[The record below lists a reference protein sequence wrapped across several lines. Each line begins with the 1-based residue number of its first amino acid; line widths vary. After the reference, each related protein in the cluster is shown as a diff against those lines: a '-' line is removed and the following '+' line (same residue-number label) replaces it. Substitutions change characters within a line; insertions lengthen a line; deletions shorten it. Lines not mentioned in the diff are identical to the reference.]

1 MTILAIDSTGKTA
14 GIALARKNHILA
26 ELTVNNILTHS
37 QTLMPM
43 IDNILNM
50 ANINKHEITHIA
62 CSAGPGSFTGL
73 RIGAAAAKGL
83 AFALGT
89 KIVPVSTLDALAYN
103 ISHENITVIPIMDA
117 RREQV
122 YTAAYTCENG
132 KITRTTDYTV
142 CSIEEVLRMAAGKK
156 AVFLGDGTPVHYDKI
171 EKYTEFSIAP
181 IHNILQRAASVG
193 VIALENI
200 NNAVCPRDFA
210 PFYIRPS
217 QAEREKGEGNERR

>member
-1 MTILAIDSTGKTA
+1 MTILAIDTTGKTA
-14 GIALARKNHILA
+14 GAALVREGCICA
-26 ELTVNNILTHS
+26 ELNINNNFTHS

-43 IDNILNM
+43 IDNILSISG
-50 ANINKHEITHIA
+50 INKHEITHIA

-103 ISHENITVIPIMDA
+103 ISHENIAIIPIMDA

-122 YTAAYTCENG
+122 YTAVYTCEDG
-132 KITRTTDYTV
+132 RIARTTDYLA
-142 CSIEEVLRMAAGKK
+142 CPMEEVLKMAEGKK
-156 AVFLGDGTPVHYDKI
+156 TIFLGDGTLIHHDKI
-171 EKYTEFSIAP
+171 AKYTEFSIAP
-181 IHNILQRAASVG
+181 SHNALQRAASVG
-193 VIALENI
+193 IIALENI
-200 NNAVCPRDFA
+200 DNAVYPRDFV

-217 QAEREKGEGNERR
+217 QAEREKGKVNA